1 MPCICFRIQENSEA
15 HPPHSWGLCAGCRYH
30 RPRGLE
36 WHAVGADLMQRY
48 AAMVS
53 DEILRTTILSR
64 ILDELKRTRDML
76 QVIYSGPSIEKRS
89 NVHQMIS
96 LRRDPLTHLHNQPFA
111 LLVEWRKL
119 PHGDSHVELLL
130 SQLLLSINAI
140 ANNL

>member
-1 MPCICFRIQENSEA
+1 MSC
-15 HPPHSWGLCAGCRYH
+15 
-30 RPRGLE
+30 
-36 WHAVGADLMQRY
+36 
-48 AAMVS
+48 
-53 DEILRTTILSR
+53 

-76 QVIYSGPSIEKRS
+76 EVIFSGPSIEKRS

-96 LRRDPLTHLHNQPFA
+96 LRRDPLTHLHNQPFV

-140 ANNL
+140 ANGL